1 VGSRLLVALAIAL
14 VAPASAQA
22 AGVKLFHD
30 TFSGTYRSPFGAVP
44 AGSKVTLRLRVT
56 GAKPRSVTLHF
67 GKRFVAMRK
76 RGVQWSATAATPNSP
91 SVVDYDFR
99 VRIGKRTLW
108 YGDNGDTDV
117 VRGGTG
123 ITTSQELIP
132 FTITSYAPSFT
143 TPEWERGA
151 VVYSLFPD
159 RFRNGDPSN
168 DYCRPGATTGCPV
181 FYGDT
186 PARAHL
192 MWNEPVESPPPF
204 NRDFF
209 GGDLQGVQ
217 EKLPYLKSLGF
228 DAIWL
233 NPIFQARSYH
243 RYDTDDY
250 MHVDPALGGDV
261 AFASLATAAHASG
274 IRLILDGVF
283 NHASSDSLYFDRY
296 HRYPTDGACESTSSP
311 YRTWFQISGS
321 TPCTDSNYTSFAGIS
336 SLPAFNHA
344 DAGLKNFLFGGT
356 DAVAKH
362 WLRLGA
368 SGWRLDAAQEIE
380 HSWWREFRAALKPAF
395 PDAPLIGENT
405 AGPADSTPFLL
416 GNELDG
422 VMNYNFRE
430 DAIGFVHDY
439 SPSKL
444 GHALM
449 ALWETW
455 PKQAVAASFDLIDS
469 HDTVR
474 ALSSFTDAAD
484 TGLSEARQRLKLA
497 ALLQYTWVG
506 APMVLYGDEVA
517 INAPGS
523 DPFNRAPYPWSDASG
538 NLALYGPPDLGVL
551 DFYTRLG
558 RARSD
563 LPALR
568 EGGFSVLLTGDT
580 TPSTG
585 DNDLFAFLRSG
596 AGAKPVVV
604 VLNKGAQEEAGVV
617 PLRGMFPGAT
627 QLRDEL
633 GSGAYDVNSAGQVTV
648 TVPPRSGLILVG
660 P

>member
-14 VAPASAQA
+14 VVPASAHA

-30 TFSGTYRSPFGAVP
+30 TFNAAYRSPFGAVP
-44 AGSKVTLRLRVT
+44 AGTRVTLRLRVT
-56 GAKPRSVTLHF
+56 GGKPRSVTLHL

-76 RGVQWSATAATPNSP
+76 RGALWSATAATPSTP
-91 SVVDYDFR
+91 SIVDYDFR

-117 VRGGTG
+117 LRGGTG
-123 ITTSQELIP
+123 VTTSQELIP
-132 FTITSYAPSFT
+132 FTITAYAPSFT
-143 TPEWERGA
+143 TPSWERGA

-186 PARAHL
+186 PATAHL
-192 MWNEPVESPPPF
+192 TWNEPVESPPPF

-209 GGDLQGVQ
+209 GGDLEGVQ
-217 EKLPYLKSLGF
+217 QKLPYLKSLGV

-233 NPIFQARSYH
+233 NPIFMARSYH

-250 MHVDPALGGDV
+250 MHVDPALGGDA
-261 AFASLATAAHASG
+261 AFASLVSAARAAG

-311 YRTWFQISGS
+311 YRSWFQISGP

-336 SLPAFNHA
+336 TLPAFNHA
-344 DAGLKNFLFGGT
+344 DAGLKDFLFRGD

-368 SGWRLDAAQEIE
+368 SGWRLDAAQEID
-380 HSWWREFRAALKPAF
+380 HSWWQEFRAALKPAF

-430 DAIGFVHDY
+430 DALGFVQG
-439 SPSKL
+439 STPSKL
-444 GHALM
+444 AHALT

-455 PKQAVAASFDLIDS
+455 PKEAVASSFDLIDS

-474 ALSSFTDAAD
+474 ALSSLTQAGDA
-484 TGLSEARQRLKLA
+484 GLTEARKRLELA

-558 RARSD
+558 RARAE

-568 EGGFSVLLTGDT
+568 EGGFSVLLAGDT
-580 TPSTG
+580 TKAAG
-585 DNDLFAFLRSG
+585 DNDVLAFGRSG
-596 AGAKPVVV
+596 AGAKPVIV
-604 VLNKGAQEEAGVV
+604 VLNN
-617 PLRGMFPGAT
+617 GAT
-627 QLRDEL
+627 EEQASVPVRGVYANGASLQDAL
-633 GSGAYDVNSAGQVTV
+633 GSGSFTVSGGTVPVTV
-648 TVPPRSGLILVG
+648 APRSGLILVG

>member
-14 VAPASAQA
+14 AAPASAQA
-22 AGVKLFHD
+22 SGVKLFHD
-30 TFSGTYRSPFGAVP
+30 TFDTAYRSPFGAVP
-44 AGSKVTLRLRVT
+44 AGSKVALRLRVT
-56 GAKPRSVTLHF
+56 GGKPRSVTVHV
-67 GKRFVAMRK
+67 GKRFVTMRK
-76 RGVQWSATAATPNSP
+76 RGSLWAATVPTPVTP
-91 SVVDYDFR
+91 SIVGYDFR

-108 YGDNGDTDV
+108 YGDNGTTDV

-123 ITTSQELIP
+123 VTTSSEQLP
-132 FTITSYAPSFT
+132 FTITAYAPSFT
-143 TPEWERGA
+143 TPAWERGT

-186 PARAHL
+186 PAKAHL
-192 MWNEPVESPPPF
+192 TWNEPVESPPPF

-209 GGDLQGVQ
+209 GGDLEGVQ
-217 EKLPYLKSLGF
+217 EKLPYLKSLGV

-243 RYDTDDY
+243 RYDTDNY
-250 MHVDPALGGDV
+250 MHVDPALGGDA
-261 AFASLATAAHASG
+261 AFASLVAASRAAG

-296 HRYPTDGACESTSSP
+296 HRYPTDGACESTTSP
-311 YRTWFQISGS
+311 YRNWFQISGS
-321 TPCTDSNYTSFAGIS
+321 TPCTDSDYTSFAGVT
-336 SLPAFNHA
+336 SLPEFNHG
-344 DAGLKNFLFGGT
+344 DAAVQDFLFRGN

-362 WLRLGA
+362 WLGLGA
-368 SGWRLDAAQEIE
+368 SGWRLDAAQEID
-380 HSWWREFRAALKPAF
+380 HSWWRDFRTAVKAVF

-405 AGPADSTPFLL
+405 AGPADSTEFLL

-422 VMNYNFRE
+422 VMNYNFRD
-430 DAIGFVHDY
+430 DAIGFVNDY
-439 SPSKL
+439 PPSKL
-444 GHALM
+444 AHALT
-449 ALWETW
+449 ALWEGW

-469 HDTVR
+469 HDTER
-474 ALSSFTDAAD
+474 ALSTFTEPGD
-484 TGLSEARQRLKLA
+484 TGLTEARQRLKLA

-506 APMVLYGDEVA
+506 APMLLYGDEVA

-558 RARSD
+558 RARAE
-563 LPALR
+563 LPALTV
-568 EGGFSVLLTGDT
+568 GGFTSLLTGDT
-580 TPSTG
+580 TKASG
-585 DNDLFAFLRSG
+585 DNDVYAFQRSG
-596 AGAKPVVV
+596 AGAKPVIV
-604 VLNKGAQEEAGVV
+604 VLNKGATQEQASV
-617 PLRGMFPGAT
+617 PVRGAYANGAAL
-627 QLRDEL
+627 QDAL
-633 GSGAYDVNSAGQVTV
+633 GSGSVTV
-648 TVPPRSGLILVG
+648 SSGAVSVTVAPRNGLVLVG
-660 P
+660 S